1 MAGDCELGV
10 TGLATM
16 GANLARNAAR
26 NGFPVAVH
34 NRTASRTQEL
44 LERHGDEGELV
55 GTFTT
60 GEFVAALA
68 LPRRILVMVK
78 AGPAVDVLEELAG
91 HLDEGDLLIDGGN
104 SWFEDTVRREQA
116 MAERGLRFLGTGVSG
131 GEEGALNG
139 PSIMPGGSP
148 EAYGLVERVLTTIAA
163 QVDGVPCCRRVG
175 PDGAGHY
182 VKMVHNGIE
191 YADMQLIAE
200 AYDLLG
206 QGAGMGAAELADVF
220 ERWNAGDLD
229 SFLIEITAKV
239 LRQVDQATG
248 QPLVDVILDQAEQKG
263 TGRWTVQSALE
274 LGVPVTGI
282 TEAVF
287 ARVLSSQKEQRTA
300 AAKVLQGPSGRLE
313 ASRADAFVDD
323 VRDALYASKVV
334 AYAQGFEQ
342 IAAASEAN
350 EWNVELGGLAT
361 IWRGGCIIRA
371 RFLDRIREAYEAD
384 PGLRTFSS
392 PSTSAT
398 PSARPR
404 TPGGG
409 SRPPP
414 SPSACRPQP
423 SPRRWPTTTASGA
436 SADRPTCSRASATS
450 SAPTPTGGST
460 APAPSTPSGP
470 RTAGR
475 STPDPAPPPGRRA
488 GARPGPGRL
497 RRRRPG
503 SRSGSSQ
510 TQAGTTPPSP
520 EAGAPSPEARNPPDP
535 GSVGPRIGRVADGE
549 KGRFQLSTAP
559 ATCAALPSLRTQL
572 AQLLLV
578 GFPGTRAGPVSR
590 GLVERGVG
598 GLLLFRR
605 NVVSAGQVRALV
617 ADLKGRPRSR
627 SRWPWTRSRGRGWPA
642 CAGSCGPRR
651 RPGSS
656 AACRPS
662 GSSSTGGPPGVT
674 WPPSGSRPTWPRSW
688 TSPGPA
694 GTG

>member
-1 MAGDCELGV
+1 MAGHCELGV

-34 NRTASRTQEL
+34 NRTESRTREL
-44 LERHGDEGELV
+44 LEHHGHEGELV
-55 GTFTT
+55 GTSSTE
-60 GEFVAALA
+60 EFVAALA
-68 LPRRILVMVK
+68 RPRRILVMVK
-78 AGPAVDVLEELAG
+78 AGPAVDAVLEELAG

-104 SWFEDTVRREQA
+104 SWFEDTVRRERA

-148 EAYGLVERVLTTIAA
+148 EAYGLVERIFTTIAA
-163 QVDGVPCCRRVG
+163 QVDGVPCCRLVG

-206 QGAGMGAAELADVF
+206 QGAGMDAAALAEVF
-220 ERWNAGDLD
+220 EGWNAGDLD

-287 ARVLSSQKEQRTA
+287 ARILSSQKEQRTA
-300 AAKVLQGPSGRLE
+300 AAKVLSGPSGRLD
-313 ASRADAFVDD
+313 ASRAGAFVDD

-350 EWNVELGGLAT
+350 DWNVELGGLAT

-384 PGLRTFSS
+384 PGLRNLLFAEYFRDAVGEAQDAWRRVAATAVELGVPTPAFSS
-392 PSTSAT
+392 SLAYYD
-398 PSARPR
+398 
-404 TPGGG
+404 GF
-409 SRPPP
+409 
-414 SPSACRPQP
+414 
-423 SPRRWPTTTASGA
+423 RRERGPANLLQAQRDFFGA
-436 SADRPTCSRASATS
+436 HTYKLVDRPGTFHTLWSED
-450 SAPTPTGGST
+450 
-460 APAPSTPSGP
+460 
-470 RTAGR
+470 GR
-475 STPDPAPPPGRRA
+475 
-488 GARPGPGRL
+488 
-497 RRRRPG
+497 
-503 SRSGSSQ
+503 
-510 TQAGTTPPSP
+510 
-520 EAGAPSPEARNPPDP
+520 E
-535 GSVGPRIGRVADGE
+535 
-549 KGRFQLSTAP
+549 
-559 ATCAALPSLRTQL
+559 
-572 AQLLLV
+572 
-578 GFPGTRAGPVSR
+578 
-590 GLVERGVG
+590 VEV
-598 GLLLFRR
+598 
-605 NVVSAGQVRALV
+605 
-617 ADLKGRPRSR
+617 
-627 SRWPWTRSRGRGWPA
+627 
-642 CAGSCGPRR
+642 
-651 RPGSS
+651 
-656 AACRPS
+656 
-662 GSSSTGGPPGVT
+662 
-674 WPPSGSRPTWPRSW
+674 
-688 TSPGPA
+688 
-694 GTG
+694 